1 MAMPFEINITGRL
14 STGCDWASE
23 VTVHNKSHCVSV
35 SWKEACS
42 QLAKEGVRRT
52 TSPTLRLLDMRAL
65 AGPSGPNMLGPPGRG
80 LCAPFRA
87 AARSQSGRAAGPRTG
102 VHADAAG
109 PGTDARKDG
118 LSEDMVARLRAAEAE
133 AAALREQLA
142 AARRQAPADAG
153 PVRVRRSLPRCAPGA
168 GRPWPHA

>member
-1 MAMPFEINITGRL
+1 VLPAR
-14 STGCDWASE
+14 
-23 VTVHNKSHCVSV
+23 
-35 SWKEACS
+35 
-42 QLAKEGVRRT
+42 EGEDSLT
-52 TSPTLRLLDMRAL
+52 IPPSPRLLDMRAL
-65 AGPSGPNMLGPPGRG
+65 AGASGPNMLAPPSRG
-80 LCAPFRA
+80 LSAPFRA

-153 PVRVRRSLPRCAPGA
+153 PVCAWRSLHRCAPGP
-168 GRPWPHA
+168 GRPWPQA